1 MKSFYFSIKTFSFIG
16 FLLSLFNLSERIIHN
31 TIKIVDFS
39 LLSVLALLF
48 LILYFKERKNQKIVN
63 EILKN
68 VERILEGN
76 LNSRVFV
83 TGNKDFSRL
92 AQLINEMAKTFQKV
106 EIDYRHS
113 EESRRILLSNI
124 SHDLRTPLTSII
136 GYLEALRDD
145 IADSREE
152 QEEYTDIIYS
162 KALRLKHQ
170 VENIFYMAKLDSDE
184 VPMDFEVLNLC
195 EVVHES
201 VTEFLP
207 EIQKENIYLETDII
221 EENAR
226 VYGDR
231 LGLLRI
237 INNLIGNSL
246 IHGKE
251 GGVLGVELVSLSG
264 EYRLCVWDK
273 GPGISKEHIDNIF
286 NRLYRAD
293 HVRKNNSGSG
303 LGLAIAKKLLE
314 KHKGRIWA
322 ESEPDERTSF
332 YFTLPKL

>member
-1 MKSFYFSIKTFSFIG
+1 MD
-16 FLLSLFNLSERIIHN
+16 FLLTSI
-31 TIKIVDFS
+31 
-39 LLSVLALLF
+39 LALLF
-48 LILYFKERKNQKIVN
+48 LILYFKERNNQKIVY
-63 EILKN
+63 EMIKN

-76 LNSRVFV
+76 FNSRIFV

-92 AQLINEMAKTFQKV
+92 AYLINEITNTFQKI
-106 EIDYRHS
+106 EMDYRYS

-136 GYLEALRDD
+136 GYLEALRDG
-145 IADSREE
+145 IADNREE
-152 QEEYTDIIYS
+152 QEEYKDIIYS
-162 KALRLKHQ
+162 KALHLKHQ

-184 VPMDFEVLNLC
+184 LPMEYEVLNLG
-195 EVVHES
+195 EVIIES
-201 VTEFLP
+201 LTGFLP
-207 EIQKENIYLETDII
+207 EIQKESIHLETDRI
-221 EENAR
+221 EENTR

-237 INNLIGNSL
+237 INNLIANSL

-264 EYRLCVWDK
+264 EYRICIWDK

-303 LGLAIAKKLLE
+303 LGLAIAKKIIE
-314 KHKGRIWA
+314 KHKGKIWA
-322 ESEPDERTSF
+322 ESEPYEKTSF
-332 YFTLPKL
+332 YLTFPKM